1 MGYYIKKA
9 QETVLD
15 CIKRIPL
22 GDILLTLAPIF
33 MITMAISSVLS
44 IFNIG
49 GSQAVN
55 DFFRTIYFVY
65 IFSMIA
71 CFATNKLTLMSG
83 ILGLKAV
90 VFIVYI
96 IRSGIYLNAV
106 VNFLGYA
113 LWAYLFYYLYSKR
126 KEEV

>member
-9 QETVLD
+9 QETILD
-15 CIKRIPL
+15 CIKRMPL

-55 DFFRTIYFVY
+55 DFFRAIYFDY

-106 VNFLGYA
+106 VNFLGYD
-113 LWAYLFYYLYSKR
+113 Y
-126 KEEV
+126 